1 MSVVRVKNLRD
12 VALVDAY
19 DGTTYS
25 VEPSGQTIVPIEAA
39 KLWFGDW
46 TKVNKPERAMRERDD
61 ETRRLQVRYGCS
73 DNPSLWEELK
83 PLVEVTDVDGGERY
97 YTVIEDPSGDHV
109 SEASVTVDEH
119 QDMLSMIRQQ
129 AKDLDRLKKNY
140 QKQVRSDQ
148 PDSDADE
155 DKPEPVASKR
165 ARRQ

>member
-12 VALVDAY
+12 VALVDSF

-25 VEPSGQTIVPIEAA
+25 VNPAGNAIVPVDAA
-39 KLWFGDW
+39 KLWFGNWDL
-46 TKVNKPERAMRERDD
+46 VDKPSRALRERTD
-61 ETRRLQVRYGCS
+61 ELRRLQVRYGCS
-73 DNPSLWEELK
+73 DDPERWEEVK
-83 PLVEVTDVDGGERY
+83 PLVEVSNVDEDERFV
-97 YTVIEDPSGDHV
+97 TVIDDPSGNNI

-119 QDMLSMIRQQ
+119 EDMLSMIRNQ
-129 AKDLDRLKKNY
+129 AKELDRLKKDY
-140 QKQVRSDQ
+140 QKQIRTEQ

>member
-12 VALVDAY
+12 VAFVDSF

-25 VEPSGQTIVPIEAA
+25 VNPAGTAIVPVEAA
-39 KLWFGDW
+39 KLWFGNWDL
-46 TKVNKPERAMRERDD
+46 VDKPSRAMRERSD
-61 ETRRLQVRYGCS
+61 ELRRLQVRYGCS
-73 DNPSLWEELK
+73 DDPERWEETK
-83 PLVEVTDVDGGERY
+83 PIVEVSDVDEDERFV
-97 YTVIEDPSGDHV
+97 TVIDDPSGTNI

-119 QDMLSMIRQQ
+119 EDMLTMIRQQ
-129 AKDLDRLKKNY
+129 AKDLDRLKKDY
-140 QKQVRSDQ
+140 QKQIRTEQ